1 MIGFMKKKKIKEKEE
16 RKTGKIILKSVLL
29 VGTMV
34 VFYKVPMLLAEK
46 WTYSKLKKK
55 NIEQHLE
62 ED

>member
-1 MIGFMKKKKIKEKEE
+1 MKKKKIKEKEE

>member
-1 MIGFMKKKKIKEKEE
+1 MKKKKIKEKEE

-34 VFYKVPMLLAEK
+34 AFYKVPMLLAEK